1 VTISKTSPAGP
12 GEARSTTPAKILPV
26 HGIRGRL
33 IEALTTHRVVVV
45 EGPTGCGKTTQVP
58 QMLADSAL
66 VPVGMRVG
74 VTQPRRIAAVSVAWR
89 IAKERAKTLDGSSRA
104 QEGLI
109 PGEVGYAI
117 RFDDQTV
124 PETRIRIMTD
134 GILLQEARSDPNLS
148 SYAVIMVDEAH
159 ERTLNIDF
167 TLGLLRELLDRRDD
181 LRVVISSATLNA
193 RAFTRF
199 FGDCPRIE
207 VEAMNY
213 PVEVLWR
220 PIIRGERDRRDDDEA
235 RTDAFV
241 DTIERIHLGLPLGD
255 PGRGNGQGRSWRDSR
270 GQDDYDPDRD
280 VQDLPPPPLSPAVA
294 KPGEG
299 DILAFFSGE
308 NEIKA
313 AMVGI
318 EKKGIKGLEVLPLY
332 GRMTREEQE
341 RVFDAFPGRRKLIL
355 ATNIAETS
363 ITIDGV
369 RFVIDLGL
377 HKVPSYDPRS
387 GLSALR
393 EEPISQA
400 SARQRLGRAGR
411 TAPGVCVRLYDER
424 RFRDRPLFPTE
435 EILRMD
441 LIEVVLRLIDLGVR
455 DVERFPLVT
464 PPPKWLLI
472 GAIRELEALGAIDRQ
487 RHLTEIGRR
496 MVPFPLAPRIARMV
510 VEAADKFPD
519 AMDEAL
525 LVGAILSARHPQI
538 LPPGEEAAARE
549 AHKNF
554 ADPLGDVIAMLRM
567 AEAYERARD
576 GAAFCERNFLDETIL
591 SEVLKVR
598 DQLFDIAVS
607 FGLISSASA
616 GGGRPPHPRGDEGK
630 AVRGKRAKP
639 GENHLGILQC
649 VATAFPRQLSRAERG
664 GNIYETAT
672 GASASIHPGS
682 ALFNRKPPYVVATEI
697 VVTGRPWM
705 RAVSVVEPAWI
716 AAIDPELADRWGL
729 GRVRKVERT
738 REDSTPRAP
747 EVSIA
752 GERPPL
758 AYRRGVWTLEL
769 PWERVQLLATAPDS
783 VGEVEKGLALVAT
796 RDGRR
801 FLGGT
806 TLGNAMRLAPLLDL
820 TPVTLRGLPFG
831 QVLEPERD
839 LGLLLRAS
847 TGLARPDAQGKGTFL
862 ALFSNGVGGFWVDPI
877 KDIRTCVD
885 QSRLALMA
893 LMDHGAVSDEDRK
906 TFGVELERLE
916 ALAEPLG
923 LTAPTA

>member
-1 VTISKTSPAGP
+1 MTISKSSPAGAAETP
-12 GEARSTTPAKILPV
+12 SATTAKVLPV
-26 HGIRGRL
+26 HGIRSRL

-193 RAFTRF
+193 NAFTRF

-207 VEAMNY
+207 VDAMNY

-220 PIIRGERDRRDDDEA
+220 PLLRGERDRRDEDEA
-235 RTDAFV
+235 RTEAFV
-241 DTIERIHLGLPLGD
+241 DTIERIHLGLPLSD
-255 PGRGNGQGRSWRDSR
+255 PGRGSGPGRSWREPR
-270 GQDDYDPDRD
+270 GQEDYDPDRD
-280 VQDLPPPPLSPAVA
+280 VEDLATERSSLAPA
-294 KPGEG
+294 KPTPG

-318 EKKGIKGLEVLPLY
+318 EKKGMKGLEVLPLY

-341 RVFDAFPGRRKLIL
+341 RVFDSFPGRRKLIL

-464 PPPKWLLI
+464 PPPRWLLI

-538 LPPGEEAAARE
+538 LPPGEESAARE

-576 GAAFCERNFLDETIL
+576 GVAFCERNFLDETIRA
-591 SEVLKVR
+591 EVLKVR

-607 FGLISSASA
+607 FGIVKKE
-616 GGGRPPHPRGDEGK
+616 DGK

-639 GENHLGILQC
+639 GENHLNLLQC
-649 VATAFPRQLSRAERG
+649 VATAFPRQLSRAERA

-682 ALFNRKPPYVVATEI
+682 ALFARKPPYVVATEI

-705 RAVSVVEPAWI
+705 RAVSIVEPAWI

-729 GRVRKVERT
+729 SRTKKVERT

-769 PWERVQLLATAPDS
+769 PWERVQILATAPDA

-806 TLGNAMRLAPLLDL
+806 TLGSAMRLAPLLDL
-820 TPVTLRGLPFG
+820 TPVTMRGLPFG
-831 QVLEPERD
+831 EVMEPERD
-839 LGLLLRAS
+839 LSLLLRAA

-862 ALFSNGVGGFWVDPI
+862 SLFSNGVGGFWVDPI

-893 LMDHGAVSDEDRK
+893 IMDHGAVNDEDRK